1 MEQHGLYFFKKNK
14 YCTIN
19 TTVSYV
25 DNTIKL
31 FKLAY
36 LYGKKTHKMSFVNVA
51 CLNLQGLT

>member
-1 MEQHGLYFFKKNK
+1 MEQHGLYFFLKKNK

-36 LYGKKTHKMSFVNVA
+36 LYGGKK
-51 CLNLQGLT
+51 LTKYPL

>member
-1 MEQHGLYFFKKNK
+1 MEQHGLYFFLKKKK

-36 LYGKKTHKMSFVNVA
+36 LYGEKK
-51 CLNLQGLT
+51 LTKYPF